1 MNIENSFTKLN
12 MQVNCTQAFRCDFE
26 AGVAPIPVPEDNSV
40 GFFLHL
46 NFLGEPQA
54 VSGPMEIGDTISIQ
68 CLEPG
73 KFLLTLVIFYF
84 ELKTRL
90 GVD

>member
-1 MNIENSFTKLN
+1 MNIEHLFTKLN

-46 NFLGEPQA
+46 F
-54 VSGPMEIGDTISIQ
+54 V
-68 CLEPG
+68 
-73 KFLLTLVIFYF
+73 
-84 ELKTRL
+84 
-90 GVD
+90 

>member
-1 MNIENSFTKLN
+1 MKIENSFTKFYI
-12 MQVNCTQAFRCDFE
+12 QINCTQAFRCDYE
-26 AGVAPIPVPEDNSV
+26 PGVPPIPVPEENSAE
-40 GFFLHL
+40 FSLHL

-73 KFLLTLVIFYF
+73 
-84 ELKTRL
+84 
-90 GVD
+90 